1 MKLTRPRNK
10 PGWLASILLAVLLM
24 AAPSFAVEYNLT
36 ADATT
41 LTMPDSTVIT
51 VWGFADT
58 DAGGVVTVPGPM
70 LEVPPGDATLTIN
83 LTNNL
88 DVPVSIV
95 IPGQASA
102 LSPEVDGGR
111 VTSFTG
117 TVAANG
123 GTGSYTWTNMRPGT
137 YIYHS
142 GADPALQ
149 VHMGLYGGVKV
160 VPALGEAYPGI
171 PYDAELVLFYS
182 EIDPALHDPAPLQA
196 QPLRYDPAYFLVNG
210 QPYPGTPAL
219 DTVSANQRV
228 LIRLFNAGLKN
239 HVPALQNGWWTV
251 VAEDGNPY
259 PYPREQYSAL
269 LPAMKTL
276 DVIWVPEAAET
287 YAVYDRMHH
296 LTNAGVSG
304 GGMLVNLTVAW
315 VSTPAVN
322 ITSPLDGASFVV
334 GESVTFTG
342 TANDLEDGDLSTVLS
357 WSSDINGPIGTGASF
372 STSALAEGTHI
383 ITASATDGSNT
394 GSKSITIHV
403 NPPNTAPVVAISSP
417 TDGAFDQGES
427 VTFTGTATDA
437 ENGDL
442 SADLSWTS
450 DINGNIGTGAS
461 FSTSALSPGDHMIT
475 ASVTD
480 SGGLPGSE
488 MIMLTINDVN
498 DPPVAVDDYA
508 TTTRNTTAF
517 VYLTENDYDSDGA
530 IDPDSIVI
538 VTQPT
543 RGGTVEVVSNG
554 VNFTPK
560 KNFLGTDVFSYTV
573 SDDDGATSNTA
584 TVRVNVVRN

>member
-24 AAPSFAVEYNLT
+24 AAPSFAAEYNLT

-51 VWGFADT
+51 VWGFADA

-70 LEVPPGDATLTIN
+70 LEVLPGDTTLTIH

-88 DVPVSIV
+88 PVPVSIV

-102 LSPEVDGGR
+102 LSPVVDGGR

-117 TVAANG
+117 TVAAG
-123 GTGSYTWTNMRPGT
+123 DTGSYTWTGMRPGT

-160 VPALGEAYPGI
+160 VPALGEAYPGV

-210 QPYPGTPAL
+210 QPYPDTPAL
-219 DTVSANQRV
+219 NTVSANQRV
-228 LIRLFNAGLKN
+228 LIRLLNAGLKN

-304 GGMLVNLTVAW
+304 GGMLVNLTVGW
-315 VSTPAVN
+315 GSTPAVN
-322 ITSPLDGASFVV
+322 ILSPLDGASFVL
-334 GESVTFTG
+334 GETVAFSG
-342 TANDLEDGDLSTVLS
+342 TAMDAEDGDLSGTLS
-357 WSSDINGPIGTGASF
+357 WTSSIDGNIGTGGSF
-372 STSALAEGTHI
+372 STSALA
-383 ITASATDGSNT
+383 
-394 GSKSITIHV
+394 
-403 NPPNTAPVVAISSP
+403 
-417 TDGAFDQGES
+417 
-427 VTFTGTATDA
+427 
-437 ENGDL
+437 
-442 SADLSWTS
+442 
-450 DINGNIGTGAS
+450 
-461 FSTSALSPGDHMIT
+461 PGMHMIT

-480 SGGLPGSE
+480 SGGLPGSAT
-488 MIMLTINDVN
+488 IMLTIEDVN

-517 VYLTENDYDSDGA
+517 VYLTENDYDPDGA

-554 VNFTPK
+554 VVFTPR

-573 SDDDGATSNTA
+573 RDDDGATSNTA